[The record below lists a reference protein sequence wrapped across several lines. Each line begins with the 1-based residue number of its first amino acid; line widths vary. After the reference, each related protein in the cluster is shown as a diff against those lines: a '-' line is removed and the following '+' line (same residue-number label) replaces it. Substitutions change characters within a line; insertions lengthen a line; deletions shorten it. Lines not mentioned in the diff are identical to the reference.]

1 MTITLINVIVKI
13 TTLINI
19 IVKTIID
26 ILSTS
31 FCLGLGDGW
40 GMKPSLG
47 RPEVNKCKMQSSIA
61 NLKWYFCYVVASIIT
76 LFTFWNQL
84 MFQMLKP
91 GELGSHLLQTLDGFI
106 FVLSRCSKITIV
118 IIHTS
123 LIITRKIMEKLLMGH
138 YSTNFTLSRS
148 SMCKLL
154 TYYYISAMGRSCTSA
169 RQLVST
175 LVWVRWSTTL
185 YFKWNQKV
193 RNFIQW
199 IPSERHGSCSP
210 NLELQKKFN
219 LPKVELTGNSIYE
232 YIHPLD
238 HEEIGHLLTVQP
250 LHYSQGHTL
259 SLFSLFP
266 NYFFC

>member
-1 MTITLINVIVKI
+1 M
-13 TTLINI
+13 
-19 IVKTIID
+19 
-26 ILSTS
+26 LSRLLLLCS
-31 FCLGLGDGW
+31 H
-40 GMKPSLG
+40 
-47 RPEVNKCKMQSSIA
+47 
-61 NLKWYFCYVVASIIT
+61 
-76 LFTFWNQL
+76 QL

-138 YSTNFTLSRS
+138 YSTNLTISRS

-154 TYYYISAMGRSCTSA
+154 TYLNILAMGRSCTSA

-185 YFKWNQKV
+185 YSKWNQKG

-199 IPSERHGSCSP
+199 IPSERHESFSP
-210 NLELQKKFN
+210 NLELQKKIQFTKGGADRQLN
-219 LPKVELTGNSIYE
+219 LWIYPPPRPWRDWPPS
-232 YIHPLD
+232 HCPA
-238 HEEIGHLLTVQP
+238 
-250 LHYSQGHTL
+250 
-259 SLFSLFP
+259 FALFP
-266 NYFFC
+266 RSYSLTIFIISKLLFC

>member
-1 MTITLINVIVKI
+1 M
-13 TTLINI
+13 
-19 IVKTIID
+19 
-26 ILSTS
+26 LSR
-31 FCLGLGDGW
+31 LL
-40 GMKPSLG
+40 SL
-47 RPEVNKCKMQSSIA
+47 CSH
-61 NLKWYFCYVVASIIT
+61 
-76 LFTFWNQL
+76 QL

-106 FVLSRCSKITIV
+106 FVLSRWSKITIV

-138 YSTNFTLSRS
+138 YSTNLTICRS
-148 SMCKLL
+148 SMFKLL
-154 TYYYISAMGRSCTSA
+154 TYYYILAMGRSCTSA

-185 YFKWNQKV
+185 YFKWNQKG

-199 IPSERHGSCSP
+199 IPSGRHESFSP
-210 NLELQKKFN
+210 NLELQQKNFN

-250 LHYSQGHTL
+250 LHYSQGNTL
-259 SLFSLFP
+259 SHYFHYFQTTFFVNIYHVQRVLEDVHHLTWYKLFRYWTRALLCSS
-266 NYFFC
+266 NEMCSGKKKRGTHKWRI